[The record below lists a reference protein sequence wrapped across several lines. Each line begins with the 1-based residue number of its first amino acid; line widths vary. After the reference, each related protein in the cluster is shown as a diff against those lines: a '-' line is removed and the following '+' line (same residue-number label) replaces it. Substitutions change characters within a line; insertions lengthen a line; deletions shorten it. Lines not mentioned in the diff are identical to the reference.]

1 MPILILLSAFLEGL
15 ALTLIQG
22 FLPLYIRRSLGE
34 PAFVTVGLVVAVPA
48 LGTVIA
54 SNFWGGLSDVSGRL
68 KPMILVGLAGYT
80 AAVVGVALLQNGFAI
95 LACVGIASL
104 FYGTLAPT
112 LKAYMTLARPNR
124 PENAIAFVLMAQSIG
139 WLVGSYT
146 GGGLLE
152 GGLATGMR
160 TALWLSGGLLAA
172 QGLLVAFVLRDL
184 RRVPA
189 GGAADAP
196 AVPAPAV
203 AAPAVAAPTRGW
215 LEGVIADLTAIYE
228 NPRLLRLCALAFF
241 FVAGNYLMWGFFTVF
256 LVEHLGAPMRAVRYA
271 LVASSVLGIASF
283 LWVGPLIRRFGGRVV
298 LAVGVTL
305 YAVMYVGLATV
316 KDVRMVAL
324 FYALP
329 LYSLVNVSANTLAA
343 EYSSAAQRGG
353 GLGVLNG
360 TYALASIAGPLAGG
374 LLADRAGLAAVPWA
388 SFGFLVLA
396 VPIGWAL
403 ASHRGR
409 NAS

>member
-1 MPILILLSAFLEGL
+1 MSILILLSAFLEGL
-15 ALTLIQG
+15 TLTLIQG
-22 FLPLYIRRSLGE
+22 FLPLYVRQSLGE
-34 PAFVTVGLVVAVPA
+34 PQFVTVGLVVAVPA

-80 AAVVGVALLQNGFAI
+80 LAVVGVAVLGNGLAV
-95 LACVGIASL
+95 LACVGVASL

-112 LKAYMTLARPNR
+112 LKAYMTLTRTKR
-124 PENAIAFVLMAQSIG
+124 PENAIAFVLMAQSVG
-139 WLVGSYT
+139 WLVGSYSA
-146 GGGLLE
+146 GGLLE

-160 TALWLSGGLLAA
+160 SALWLSGGLLAA
-172 QGLLVAFVLRDL
+172 QGLLVAFALRDV
-184 RRVPA
+184 RRAP
-189 GGAADAP
+189 GGQAP
-196 AVPAPAV
+196 QAPAV
-203 AAPAVAAPTRGW
+203 ASRTRGW
-215 LEGVIADLTAIYE
+215 LEGVIEDLLAIYE

-256 LVEHLGAPMRAVRYA
+256 LVEHLGAPMRSVRYA

-283 LWVGPLIRRFGGRVV
+283 LWVGPLIRRFGGRAV

-316 KDVRMVAL
+316 RDIGLVAL
-324 FYALP
+324 LYALP

-360 TYALASIAGPLAGG
+360 TYALATIVGPLAGG
-374 LLADRAGLAAVPWA
+374 LLADRVGLAAVPWA
-388 SFGFLVLA
+388 SFGFLLLA
-396 VPIGWAL
+396 LPLGWAL

>member
-1 MPILILLSAFLEGL
+1 MSILILLSAFLEGL

-34 PAFVTVGLVVAVPA
+34 PHFVTVGLVVAVPA

-80 AAVVGVALLQNGFAI
+80 LAVVGVALLQDGLAI

-112 LKAYMTLARPNR
+112 LKAYMTLARANR
-124 PENAIAFVLMAQSIG
+124 PENAIAFVLMAQSVG

-160 TALWLSGGLLAA
+160 TALWLSGGLLAV

-184 RRVPA
+184 RRVPGGGVA
-189 GGAADAP
+189 AAPGGAAPTP
-196 AVPAPAV
+196 A
-203 AAPAVAAPTRGW
+203 RGW
-215 LEGVIADLTAIYE
+215 LEGVLADLMAIYE

-271 LVASSVLGIASF
+271 LVGSSLLGIASF
-283 LWVGPLIRRFGGRVV
+283 LWVGPLIRRFGGRAV

-316 KDVRMVAL
+316 RDIRIVSL

>member
-1 MPILILLSAFLEGL
+1 MSILILLSAFLEGL
-15 ALTLIQG
+15 TLTLIQG
-22 FLPLYIRRSLGE
+22 FLPLYIRQSLGE
-34 PAFVTVGLVVAVPA
+34 PHFVTVGLVVAVPA

-80 AAVVGVALLQNGFAI
+80 LAVVGVAMLENGLAI
-95 LACVGIASL
+95 LGCVGVASL

-112 LKAYMTLARPNR
+112 LKAYMTLTRTSR
-124 PENAIAFVLMAQSIG
+124 PENAIAFVLMAQSVG
-139 WLVGSYT
+139 WLVGSYSA
-146 GGGLLE
+146 GGLLE
-152 GGLATGMR
+152 EGVATGMR

-172 QGLLVAFVLRDL
+172 QGLLVAFVLRDV
-184 RRVPA
+184 RRTPA
-189 GGAADAP
+189 
-196 AVPAPAV
+196 APAV
-203 AAPAVAAPTRGW
+203 AAPARGW
-215 LEGVIADLTAIYE
+215 LEGVIEDLMAIYE

-256 LVEHLGAPMRAVRYA
+256 LVEHLGAPMRSVRYA

-283 LWVGPLIRRFGGRVV
+283 LWVGPLIRRFGGRAV

-316 KDVRMVAL
+316 RDIRLVAL

-360 TYALASIAGPLAGG
+360 TYALATIAGPLAGG

-396 VPIGWAL
+396 LPLGWVL
-403 ASHRGR
+403 ATHRGR

>member
-1 MPILILLSAFLEGL
+1 RRTPAASA
-15 ALTLIQG
+15 
-22 FLPLYIRRSLGE
+22 
-34 PAFVTVGLVVAVPA
+34 PA
-48 LGTVIA
+48 L
-54 SNFWGGLSDVSGRL
+54 
-68 KPMILVGLAGYT
+68 
-80 AAVVGVALLQNGFAI
+80 
-95 LACVGIASL
+95 
-104 FYGTLAPT
+104 
-112 LKAYMTLARPNR
+112 
-124 PENAIAFVLMAQSIG
+124 
-139 WLVGSYT
+139 
-146 GGGLLE
+146 
-152 GGLATGMR
+152 
-160 TALWLSGGLLAA
+160 
-172 QGLLVAFVLRDL
+172 
-184 RRVPA
+184 
-189 GGAADAP
+189 
-196 AVPAPAV
+196 
-203 AAPAVAAPTRGW
+203 AAPARGW
-215 LEGVIADLTAIYE
+215 LEGVVEDLAAIYE

-256 LVEHLGAPMRAVRYA
+256 LVEHLGAPMRSVRYA

-283 LWVGPLIRRFGGRVV
+283 VWVGPLIRRFGGRAV

-316 KDVRMVAL
+316 RDIRIVAL
-324 FYALP
+324 LYALP

-396 VPIGWAL
+396 LPLGWVL
-403 ASHRGR
+403 AAHRGR

>member
-1 MPILILLSAFLEGL
+1 MSILILLSAFLEGL
-15 ALTLIQG
+15 TLTLIQG
-22 FLPLYIRRSLGE
+22 FLPLYIRQSLGE
-34 PAFVTVGLVVAVPA
+34 PHFVTVGLVVAVPA

-80 AAVVGVALLQNGFAI
+80 LAVVGVAILDNGLAI
-95 LACVGIASL
+95 LACVGVASL

-112 LKAYMTLARPNR
+112 LKAYMTLARTSR
-124 PENAIAFVLMAQSIG
+124 PENAIAFVLMAQSVG
-139 WLVGSYT
+139 WLVGSYSA
-146 GGGLLE
+146 GGLLE
-152 GGLATGMR
+152 GGIAAGMR
-160 TALWLSGGLLAA
+160 SALWLSGGLLAV
-172 QGLLVAFVLRDL
+172 QGLLVAFVLRDV
-184 RRVPA
+184 RRP
-189 GGAADAP
+189 
-196 AVPAPAV
+196 PAPV
-203 AAPAVAAPTRGW
+203 AAPARGW
-215 LEGVIADLTAIYE
+215 LEGVLEDLMAIYE

-256 LVEHLGAPMRAVRYA
+256 LVEHLGAPMRSVRYA

-283 LWVGPLIRRFGGRVV
+283 LWVGPLIRRFGGRAV

-316 KDVRMVAL
+316 RDVRIVAL

-360 TYALASIAGPLAGG
+360 TYALASIVGPLAGG
-374 LLADRAGLAAVPWA
+374 LLADRVGLAAVPWA
-388 SFGFLVLA
+388 SFGFLLLALPLGWVLA
-396 VPIGWAL
+396 A
-403 ASHRGR
+403 HRGR
-409 NAS
+409 NAG

>member
-1 MPILILLSAFLEGL
+1 MSILILLSAFLEGL
-15 ALTLIQG
+15 TLTLIQG
-22 FLPLYIRRSLGE
+22 FLPLYIRQSLGE
-34 PAFVTVGLVVAVPA
+34 PRFVTVGLVVAVPA

-80 AAVVGVALLQNGFAI
+80 LAVIGVAVLNNGLAI
-95 LACVGIASL
+95 LACVGVASL

-112 LKAYMTLARPNR
+112 LKAYMTLTRTNR
-124 PENAIAFVLMAQSIG
+124 PENAIAFVLMAQSVG
-139 WLVGSYT
+139 WLVGSY
-146 GGGLLE
+146 GAGGLLE
-152 GGLATGMR
+152 AGLATGMR
-160 TALWLSGGLLAA
+160 SALWLSGGLLAA
-172 QGLLVAFVLRDL
+172 QGLLVAFVLRDV
-184 RRVPA
+184 RRTPVGHAPQ
-189 GGAADAP
+189 AP
-196 AVPAPAV
+196 AISAR
-203 AAPAVAAPTRGW
+203 TRGW
-215 LEGVIADLTAIYE
+215 LEGVIEDLMAIYE

-256 LVEHLGAPMRAVRYA
+256 LVEHLGAPMRSVRYA

-283 LWVGPLIRRFGGRVV
+283 LWVGPLIRRFGGRAV

-316 KDVRMVAL
+316 RDVRIVAL

-360 TYALASIAGPLAGG
+360 TYALATIAGPLAGG

-396 VPIGWAL
+396 LPLGWAL
-403 ASHRGR
+403 AAHRGR
-409 NAS
+409 NAG